1 MTFRDSEKLR
11 YESIKPNLFSKEAQT
26 PGTYKGKPR
35 TFCLADD
42 CSAENLHESIRDEAI
57 TYFKVSGI
65 PWHAGFSDT
74 SGEKK
79 TLPSNHLCCS
89 QSMCVN
95 CLAPMMR
102 DAELLTNVFRV
113 FLPAFLKPLPFQVD
127 TPLENGKQPFLN
139 FEYIGTKNYLGET
152 NWGTRGAN
160 CTSVDFAFMFR
171 RQSGLIQLVL
181 GEWKYTEEYRGRKLP
196 EPEKI
201 NSTRLRVYRKA
212 FEYWKSNWPD
222 LPPYEFFFV
231 EPFYQLMRQTLL
243 AQEMERAK
251 EMDADIVSL
260 VHISPKANREFA
272 ETFTSPVL
280 AEYGA
285 TVTDV
290 WERLAPKD
298 RFLSISSE
306 DFLMAIEQA
315 AGDRHKPWTDWL
327 LERYGWWRGSQAP
340 SDS

>member
-1 MTFRDSEKLR
+1 MTFRDNEKYR
-11 YESIKPNLFSKEAQT
+11 YESIKSKLFSKQAQS

-65 PWHAGFSDT
+65 PWHEGFSDT
-74 SGEKK
+74 SGGKK

-95 CLAPMMR
+95 CLSPMMR

-113 FLPAFLKPLPFQVD
+113 FLPALLEPLPFQVD

-139 FEYIGTKNYLGET
+139 FEYIGTENYLGET

-171 RQSGLIQLVL
+171 RNDGLIQLVL

-212 FEYWKSNWPD
+212 FEHWKDRQAD
-222 LPPYEFFFV
+222 LPNYEVFFV
-231 EPFYQLMRQTLL
+231 EPFYQFMRQTLL

-251 EMDADIVSL
+251 EMGADIVSI

-272 ETFTSPVL
+272 LSFTSPKLVQ
-280 AEYGA
+280 YGR
-285 TVTDV
+285 TVTEA
-290 WERLAPKD
+290 WSNIAPEE
-298 RFLSISSE
+298 RFLSINSE
-306 DFLMAIEQA
+306 DFLGAIGKVEGTSLKNWA
-315 AGDRHKPWTDWL
+315 NWL
-327 LERYGWWRGSQAP
+327 LERYGWWR
-340 SDS
+340 